1 MTIIS
6 YMAVMHMYD
15 STHVLPLLKTVIC
28 LKVNINIDTEKLG
41 LN

>member
-1 MTIIS
+1 MTFVS
-6 YMAVMHMYD
+6 YMDVMHMYD

-28 LKVNINIDTEKLG
+28 LKVNINIETEKLE